1 MGRDF
6 SYEGNFIDG
15 MKNGKGNILLI
26 KQGSLKSI
34 EGEYTGQWLND
45 EKNGWGKMIYSNDK
59 NPDVYEGSWVN
70 GMRNGQGEYL
80 FFNGDSYKGFWVND
94 KK

>member
-1 MGRDF
+1 
-6 SYEGNFIDG
+6 
-15 MKNGKGNILLI
+15 
-26 KQGSLKSI
+26 
-34 EGEYTGQWLND
+34 
-45 EKNGWGKMIYSNDK
+45 MIYSNDK
-59 NPDVYEGSWVN
+59 NPDVYEGSWAN